1 MIKVKNKRQQ
11 QLIEIDL
18 EGSQGNAFYL
28 IALANK
34 LSSTMGLNS
43 KKIEDEMKSS
53 DYENLIRVFD
63 NYFGHVVT
71 LYR

>member
-43 KKIEDEMKSS
+43 KKIEDEMKAS